1 MSQLVL
7 ESENELNLKPIQELA
22 EKLDIRCKFILQTT
36 KPLVFH
42 NSKNSRL
49 LSERNRINYL
59 SSFLL
64 GANMQTFRQHFKQ
77 SLTLFLFIVSFLS
90 FSNVFAET
98 TETGKQINIGS
109 GVYQG
114 FTPCDDC
121 KGVKTSLAL
130 NQQNNTYIL
139 ITQYVGKS
147 EREIVEKGKFTL
159 NNENKTIELTPRNN
173 SQTRH
178 YFIGENTLTQLD
190 NDGNRFKGEL
200 ADRYILRRSE
210 IKGTQTQSSHH

>member
-7 ESENELNLKPIQELA
+7 ESGNELNLKPIQELA

-190 NDGNRFKGEL
+190 NDGNRIKGEL